1 MSSNNTAGLQISGT
15 TTQLEQALSH
25 LRIAPSTENDP
36 TCQLCKEPI
45 TEGDKLTLYLYKP
58 AGSSGYDVG
67 QCRCRRH
74 DDGLT
79 GLFTLGVDELIV
91 DGRVGQCR
99 DHATQQTWP
108 VLVSPTVQLIS
119 AGDTTTGRAPAE
131 PQTDTPTWCHGEHL
145 RERIADDQPPNTSQ
159 SPSQSKLQMEGHQ

>member
-1 MSSNNTAGLQISGT
+1 MQNKNIAGLQISGT

-36 TCQLCKEPI
+36 TCQLCKEPL
-45 TEGDKLTLYLYKP
+45 TEGDQLTLYLYRP
-58 AGSSGYDVG
+58 AGSSGYDIG

-74 DDGLT
+74 DEGLT
-79 GLFTLGVDELIV
+79 TLFSLGVDELIV

-108 VLVSPTVQLIS
+108 VLVSPTIQLLS
-119 AGDTTTGRAPAE
+119 ASDTTTGRTPAE
-131 PQTDTPTWCHGEHL
+131 PKTDTPTWSHGEHL
-145 RERIADDQPPNTSQ
+145 QERIADDQPSNTN
-159 SPSQSKLQMEGHQ
+159 QSKRQIEGHK